1 MHSDANALT
10 VTNVASVGGLCVA
23 EVLARGLV
31 HVAKTIVAC
40 TAGGRPLH
48 FAVCGRRRGPRRSQ
62 EDNTPKELK
71 RIENKRHNAPKTVVI
86 HLELRRRS
94 PEPHLTVESSAL
106 KNDFYDILCRT
117 R

>member
-48 FAVCGRRRGPRRSQ
+48 LETVPPVTSLCAGDV
-62 EDNTPKELK
+62 E
-71 RIENKRHNAPKTVVI
+71 APEEAKKTT
-86 HLELRRRS
+86 HQ
-94 PEPHLTVESSAL
+94 
-106 KNDFYDILCRT
+106 KN
-117 R
+117 